1 MNIIIGKFII
11 CYLPLY
17 SVMYE
22 QISFD
27 MMMERTGLGDIF
39 IDTLSKNIDMYVSL
53 LIRYYIDVLM
63 IGFVNLKWTP
73 KR

>member
-1 MNIIIGKFII
+1 
-11 CYLPLY
+11 
-17 SVMYE
+17 MYE

-39 IDTLSKNIDMYVSL
+39 IRRRQNIDMYVSL